1 MAKRHIRRCTPGF
14 SFASN
19 IQPIRSRHSPVP
31 EAGVFYRAFL
41 VPEVHIGKAV
51 ALTVAIGPLEVVK
64 GTPRV
69 GRTSQKWR
77 KGEERF
83 FCVGPTAYNAVG

>member
-1 MAKRHIRRCTPGF
+1 LPALADHIIIMMICRLEDALQSSHFVSAESKLSQKPYVF
-14 SFASN
+14 SVNNDMYDCESC
-19 IQPIRSRHSPVP
+19 VP
-31 EAGVFYRAFL
+31 KINV
-41 VPEVHIGKAV
+41 KAD
-51 ALTVAIGPLEVVK
+51 GQD
-64 GTPRV
+64 